1 MSDQQ
6 AEFSLKNCFLFF
18 FLLQF
23 FVFLFFYIGIKK
35 TEHKSQLYTCSEFI
49 LKPIQTLSSPK
60 TKSSPQATPIL
71 KQKHEITVTP
81 KPTEKTNEAQPEYSE
96 LNTTKPREDIEIDI
110 VNPDVKHSPDYT
122 RDFLIDHRCPIAN
135 CIEMSLDFK
144 NENDA
149 DFNAQP
155 EPEGQTLYT
164 FKLRAKHD
172 DNRSFKYLNA
182 VIKGRSSLSRCSSIG
197 NNTVAVLGFTLSKN
211 PIISTQLGPLIV
223 QDNNVLIGKKGG
235 FKIYRNDK
243 LTKKLL
249 SPNRNFSQYSTQSMA
264 FHLNPNGQL
273 FFKRSGSSQCI
284 SYSDDQYFQ
293 ISTSRQCNFRLEKD
307 PNYSAKFEQSANE
320 HLHVPENNNNNYTL
334 YITNYLCK

>member
-1 MSDQQ
+1 MV
-6 AEFSLKNCFLFF
+6 AIAKN
-18 FLLQF
+18 QPS
-23 FVFLFFYIGIKK
+23 VHP
-35 TEHKSQLYTCSEFI
+35 TT
-49 LKPIQTLSSPK
+49 KPDLAQ
-60 TKSSPQATPIL
+60 
-71 KQKHEITVTP
+71 EITVPPQGIENTDT
-81 KPTEKTNEAQPEYSE
+81 KEAQYDELKKIKSE
-96 LNTTKPREDIEIDI
+96 QDPEIDI

-122 RDFLIDHRCPIAN
+122 RDFLIDRQCPIAN

-144 NENDA
+144 NKNDA
-149 DFNAQP
+149 HFNAQP

-182 VIKGRSSLSRCSSIG
+182 VIKGNASLSRCSSIG

-211 PIISTQLGPLIV
+211 PIISTQRGPLIV
-223 QDNNVLIGKKGG
+223 QDNNVLIGKKDG

-243 LTKKLL
+243 LIKKLL

-273 FFKRSGSSQCI
+273 FFKRAGSSQCI

-320 HLHVPENNNNNYTL
+320 HLNLPANNDNNHALAIYHKT
-334 YITNYLCK
+334 CS